1 MELASGR
8 GQEGDEETV
17 SGRCWKS
24 VKIAIGDWKKGNLME
39 MLSPIVKQKI

>member
-8 GQEGDEETV
+8 GQEGVEETV